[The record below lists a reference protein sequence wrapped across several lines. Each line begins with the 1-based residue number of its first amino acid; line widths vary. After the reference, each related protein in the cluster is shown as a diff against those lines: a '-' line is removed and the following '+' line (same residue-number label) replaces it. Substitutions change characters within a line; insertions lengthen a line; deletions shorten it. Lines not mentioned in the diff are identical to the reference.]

1 MRASSC
7 FHSASVLSGPFRN
20 GVTGL
25 APDVTTDFVQPGRG
39 GIAGKQVPD
48 ARENEMGNGTI
59 RRRQAV
65 SVLAGCALLSC
76 LALDAARSSADAAD
90 QVKIGISRTIS
101 DAGYYMADAMGF
113 FREEGM
119 EVSITGFNSAAQMI
133 APLGTGE
140 LDVGGG
146 TVSAGF
152 YNAVGRGI
160 LMKIVADQA
169 SIKPGYGYSSLMVR
183 KDLVDSGRYKS
194 FADLKGMKVAIG
206 APGTGTASA
215 LNEALKKGGLK
226 YSDVDVVYI
235 GFPEHLPTYKNKGI
249 DASITNEPTMTR
261 AIEDGVAVRVAG
273 NDVTYPD
280 QQTAVTFFS
289 DHFIKNRR
297 DVAERFMRA
306 YLRGVRMYNDA
317 LKDGR
322 LAGPKASEVI
332 PILVKYT
339 TIKDE
344 SMFRRMVPSYCNPD
358 GEVNVASL
366 KKDLEFFFREL
377 GLIEKT
383 PMSMA
388 WWTAPSPR
396 RP

>member
-1 MRASSC
+1 
-7 FHSASVLSGPFRN
+7 
-20 GVTGL
+20 
-25 APDVTTDFVQPGRG
+25 
-39 GIAGKQVPD
+39 
-48 ARENEMGNGTI
+48 MGNGTL
-59 RRRQAV
+59 RRRPAI
-65 SVLAGCALLSC
+65 SVVVAGCALLSC
-76 LALDAARSSADAAD
+76 LAVDAASSSAKAAD
-90 QVKIGISRTIS
+90 QVKIGISRTLS
-101 DAGYYMADAMGF
+101 DAGYYVADAKGF
-113 FREEGM
+113 FRDEGM
-119 EVSITGFNSAAQMI
+119 DVSITGFNSAAQMI

-226 YSDVDVVYI
+226 YSDVEVVYI

-322 LAGPKASEVI
+322 LAGPKANEVI

-344 SMFRRMVPSYCNPD
+344 TMFRRMVPSYCNPD

-366 KKDLEFFFREL
+366 KKDLEFFREL
-377 GLIEKT
+377 GLIEKRDASVEGVVDNSFARAAVAKLG
-383 PMSMA
+383 PY
-388 WWTAPSPR
+388 
-396 RP
+396 RPQAN

>member
-1 MRASSC
+1 M
-7 FHSASVLSGPFRN
+7 P
-20 GVTGL
+20 
-25 APDVTTDFVQPGRG
+25 
-39 GIAGKQVPD
+39 
-48 ARENEMGNGTI
+48 TI
-59 RRRQAV
+59 RR
-65 SVLAGCALLSC
+65 SPTWIF
-76 LALDAARSSADAAD
+76 AAAAMVAAIGPWSSLRA
-90 QVKIGISRTIS
+90 QEVNVGTTGSSS
-101 DAGYYMADAMGF
+101 DAPFFMADKKGYFAD
-113 FREEGM
+113 EGLK
-119 EVSITGFNSAAQMI
+119 VKLIRFDSASKMV
-133 APLGTGE
+133 PSLGTGE

-226 YSDVDVVYI
+226 YSDVEVVYI

-273 NDVTYPD
+273 NDFTYPD

-322 LAGPKASEVI
+322 LAGPKANEVI

-366 KKDLEFFFREL
+366 KKDLEFFREL
-377 GLIEKT
+377 GLIEKKDASVEGVVDNSFARAAVAKLG
-383 PMSMA
+383 PY
-388 WWTAPSPR
+388 
-396 RP
+396 RPQAN

>member
-1 MRASSC
+1 MANVTLERAKRQ
-7 FHSASVLSGPFRN
+7 A
-20 GVTGL
+20 
-25 APDVTTDFVQPGRG
+25 
-39 GIAGKQVPD
+39 IAG
-48 ARENEMGNGTI
+48 
-59 RRRQAV
+59 
-65 SVLAGCALLSC
+65 LAGCALLSG
-76 LALDAARSSADAAD
+76 LALDAARAPADAAE

-113 FREEGM
+113 FRDEGID
-119 EVSITGFNSAAQMI
+119 VSITGFNSAAQMI

-226 YSDVDVVYI
+226 YSDVDVV
-235 GFPEHLPTYKNKGI
+235 GFPEHLPTYRNKGI

-273 NDVTYPD
+273 NDITYPD
-280 QQTAVTFFS
+280 QQTAVTFYA
-289 DHFIKNRR
+289 DNFIRNRR

-322 LAGPKASEVI
+322 LAGPKANEVI

-358 GEVNVASL
+358 GEVNVTSL
-366 KKDLEFFFREL
+366 KKDLEFFREL
-377 GLIEKT
+377 GLIEKKDASVDGVVDSSFAKAAVAKLG
-383 PMSMA
+383 PYRA
-388 WWTAPSPR
+388 QAN
-396 RP
+396 